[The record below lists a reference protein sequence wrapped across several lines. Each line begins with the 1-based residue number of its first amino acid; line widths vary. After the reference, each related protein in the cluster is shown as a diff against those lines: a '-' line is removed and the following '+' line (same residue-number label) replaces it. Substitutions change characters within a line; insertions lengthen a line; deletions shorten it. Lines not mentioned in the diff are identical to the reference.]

1 MAFFRQGLGPPA
13 TVLFLLLAAACSAPE
28 QAVSTSG
35 DVMGT
40 SLSMTVVAT
49 SVAPGVVEADLAAA
63 LDQVR
68 AVDARM
74 SNWRQDSEISLLNRA
89 GAGRP
94 FHISPQLAGVL
105 RLGLRISRLTNGAFD
120 MTTLP
125 LVERWGFLRQP
136 GAELAFP
143 TEAEIGE
150 LHARVGWRYVTVDDG
165 GNVRFSRDGVM
176 LDLGGIA
183 KGFGVDAAFSYLR
196 KKGYRNILVEIGG
209 ETRSLGHNPRGRPW
223 RIGIR
228 NPRRGQAESF
238 IAIVDGSRA
247 AVATSGDYENFFFHD
262 GKRYSH
268 VIDPATGWPVRNG
281 VCSATVVADECAYAD
296 ALATALMVLG
306 VEKGM
311 RLVDGL
317 AGVEALMAVRNTDDT
332 VSLFYS
338 KGMKAKEVS
347 GRQVN

>member
-1 MAFFRQGLGPPA
+1 
-13 TVLFLLLAAACSAPE
+13 
-28 QAVSTSG
+28 
-35 DVMGT
+35 
-40 SLSMTVVAT
+40 
-49 SVAPGVVEADLAAA
+49 
-63 LDQVR
+63 
-68 AVDARM
+68 
-74 SNWRQDSEISLLNRA
+74 
-89 GAGRP
+89 
-94 FHISPQLAGVL
+94 
-105 RLGLRISRLTNGAFD
+105 
-120 MTTLP
+120 
-125 LVERWGFLRQP
+125 
-136 GAELAFP
+136 
-143 TEAEIGE
+143 
-150 LHARVGWRYVTVDDG
+150 
-165 GNVRFSRDGVM
+165 
-176 LDLGGIA
+176 
-183 KGFGVDAAFSYLR
+183 VDAAFSYLR